1 MMRRINDLL
10 FRAMYLYGALLRYGN
25 DIPSTESARSNVAL
39 GPNRNNTSMSAVVKV
54 AQKYNPPPQ
63 ATPTAADNQTDAAVF
78 NPLTVRV
85 VTPKSLCMSCII
97 NPAPRNPTPE
107 GTDAD
112 TRAE

>member
-1 MMRRINDLL
+1 MHRINDVL

-112 TRAE
+112 TRA